1 MRTGIRIIGHRGHP
15 EVKDALIRFAKWLR
29 NNYEFPIRVPVY
41 LRPECEL
48 ISMHGEQCSASFF
61 APWDQKVEPYI
72 RIATGEYEAEKKEFG
87 RDNALAGYLGSLAH
101 EVVHYQQWVKDNNV
115 HDRGVVVK
123 ASNMVKRYS
132 YTVDHP

>member
-1 MRTGIRIIGHRGHP
+1 MRTGIGIIGHRGHP

-29 NNYEFPIRVPVY
+29 KNYKFPIRVPVY

-72 RIATGEYEAEKKEFG
+72 RIATGEYEAEK
-87 RDNALAGYLGSLAH
+87 
-101 EVVHYQQWVKDNNV
+101 
-115 HDRGVVVK
+115 
-123 ASNMVKRYS
+123 
-132 YTVDHP
+132 